1 MKFLVRADLKA
12 SFGEESTGA
21 GGVVGVLGDVGIV
34 PFFISGGFGSPEGL
48 ATTEEDSADEALAVD
63 SVGDGLPKAAVGKP
77 GEFIRSDE
85 RLSCGVVA
93 WVLVEPNKTGIG
105 RGATIENGE
114 TVAGGIAIDPGD
126 IIWGEALG
134 ISLASGEGESAGVG
148 VFDQFRDKKV
158 DVGKANAF
166 GVGAPVV
173 WVGFEDDAFGGLIRA
188 EAKGAGGEEAL
199 GFFLGDANV
208 PGFKKSSV
216 AEGGFE
222 LVFGK
227 ETDSADCFE
236 ERGINL
242 RGG

>member
-1 MKFLVRADLKA
+1 MKFLVWADLKA
-12 SFGEESTGA
+12 SFGEKGTGA

-48 ATTEEDSADEALAVD
+48 AATEEDSADETLAVD
-63 SVGDGLPKAAVGKP
+63 AVGDGLAKAAVGKP
-77 GEFIRSDE
+77 GEFIGSDE
-85 RLSCGVVA
+85 RFSCGVVA
-93 WVLVEPNKTGIG
+93 WVLVEPDKTGVG

-114 TVAGGIAIDPGD
+114 TVAGGVAIDPGD

-134 ISLASGEGESAGVG
+134 IGLASGEGESAGVG
-148 VFDQFRDKKV
+148 VFDQFGDEKV
-158 DVGKANAF
+158 DVGKANAL

-173 WVGFEDDAFGGLIRA
+173 WVGFEDDAFGGLIGA

-216 AEGGFE
+216 AEGGLEF
-222 LVFGK
+222 VFGK
-227 ETDSADCFE
+227 ETDPADRFE
-236 ERGINL
+236 KGSVDL